1 MRAMKYKKIAG
12 FTLPELMV
20 SMVIAA
26 LVMGMALNIYIDM
39 KNQYNKLDKRHQMN
53 AKQLMVKQIFYN
65 AIGGAGFATKYGDMY
80 QDLVD
85 NSGDNFGDIF
95 GKAGIITI
103 GESPVANIPS
113 LPEDLK
119 LDPELCKEKQKD
131 NKSLESMNI
140 YTELHCV
147 QPKTDFIMIQ
157 RATLGS
163 SLKTNSSNNIFKL
176 NEFRKGVSPEQD
188 IKANDYLVLCN
199 ATECE
204 LEKVSAIT
212 GDFVSTNQRI
222 EDKFKE
228 NDYVGKYILE
238 TFFIADTGRKGK
250 DKKEIYA
257 LYEFVKQGPNDTS
270 AYELIDGISELHIE
284 YVFNEDIKQGDP
296 TIKWEKVKNKL
307 ITVRGDKIAALKL
320 SFKVDGKKF
329 SKIYLMGTT

>member
-1 MRAMKYKKIAG
+1 MKAMKYKKIAG

-39 KNQYNKLDKRHQMN
+39 KNQYNKLDKKHQMN
-53 AKQLMVKQIFYN
+53 TKQLMIKQIFYN
-65 AIGGAGFATKYGDMY
+65 AIGGAGFASKYGDMY
-80 QDLVD
+80 QGLVD

-95 GKAGIITI
+95 GKTGIITI
-103 GESPVANIPS
+103 GKSPITNMPS
-113 LPEDLK
+113 LPGDLK
-119 LDPELCKEKQKD
+119 LDSEQCKQKQKD
-131 NKSLESMNI
+131 NKNLESMSI

-157 RATLGS
+157 RTTLDS

-176 NEFRKGVSPEQD
+176 NEFRKDVSPEQD

-212 GDFVSTNQRI
+212 GDFVSTSQRI

-228 NDYVGKYILE
+228 SDYVGKYILE
-238 TFFIADTGRKGK
+238 TFFIADTGRK
-250 DKKEIYA
+250 DRYNKEIYA
-257 LYEFVKQGPNDTS
+257 LYEFVKQGPDDTS
-270 AYELIDGISELHIE
+270 AYELIDGVSDLSIK
-284 YVFNEDIKQGDP
+284 YVFNKDIKQGDS
-296 TIKWEKVKNKL
+296 TIKWQKIKDKL
-307 ITVRGDKIAALKL
+307 IIVRSDKIAALKL
-320 SFKVDGKKF
+320 SFKVDGKEF